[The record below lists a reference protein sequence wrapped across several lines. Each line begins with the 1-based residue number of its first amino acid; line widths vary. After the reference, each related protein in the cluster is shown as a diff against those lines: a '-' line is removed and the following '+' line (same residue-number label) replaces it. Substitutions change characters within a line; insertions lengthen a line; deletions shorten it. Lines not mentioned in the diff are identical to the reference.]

1 MPPRSCASTPTRS
14 SSPRARRPTRAGSC
28 ATSRSTPRE
37 TWSRASSRRASTSRS
52 TWVEAPSQ
60 TVRLRA
66 GFEIDPSRADTFAA
80 GTVWLRNL
88 LGPAHHLVLEGRAAY
103 GYIFDK
109 TADEPPGFYGEG
121 LIRTVHPGVLGRTG
135 DVRTTAR
142 YVGSLFPRAF
152 LHRGTTGV
160 GARTTFLRGLFLDV
174 DVLGFFEKTERF
186 GPFLAEEREALAL
199 SAEPWAAGA
208 EIDSSFVW
216 DGRDDPVEP
225 MRGGFASIGSRINPV
240 AGDGV
245 LGHPFFNLSGDGR
258 GFVPFTASLSLGL
271 RAYGEWSL
279 VDGAEG
285 IPLGER
291 LFGGGSYGFRGLGA
305 QRLSPVV
312 LRCFEDFCRD
322 IPVGGRSLVETS
334 LEVRFLPP
342 QKPYGA
348 IVFADLAGASG
359 DLNPFAL
366 GPSFA
371 AGIGARLRLWYLPA
385 AIDVSYRVLE
395 EGAVRRSRTSRFAY
409 SFGSERRSDVRRS
422 DALCGG
428 QARHEGRTE
437 EAAVAPRA
445 RGPGCALHAAHP
457 RPPGR
462 GARRWGL
469 VLSDDRLRQG
479 ARPRAGR
486 EAPARA
492 HQRESHPRLA
502 RLRAARRGAPRR
514 ARHRRRGRQ
523 RRRHPRTA
531 PRRARLERARRRRGH
546 RPRRRR
552 AERPSRHA
560 GEGRRR
566 LVEPEAP
573 GQATARAGRAQ
584 EAFREADRGAEAHAR
599 EHRSRRREPGRHP
612 HLALRPRPRRAR
624 DGDAVDEGREPRAGA
639 PLARSARHEA
649 REPGGAQARPL
660 QPQDRPERRAR
671 RGQGQRE
678 ARAAHRGRRPRRPRK
693 DRHVLSGRLGR
704 HLVRARRRRPG
715 PVARQAG
722 ARRAVPRVGPG
733 ARAPRGRVLVRR
745 ASRRRRRA
753 QDRRDPAE
761 LAPRQ
766 ARLEERPS
774 TSRLTSR
781 ARRTRPRSSSRSSRR
796 GATRSSPRSSTSP
809 TRTTPNTTSSSSSPT
824 STRRSCCRR
833 A

>member
-1 MPPRSCASTPTRS
+1 MLRRLAALALALVVGCKERPPKVPGETDVAVASVEISAFGGGDLALSHGDLFERLGQ
-14 SSPRARRPTRAGSC
+14 RPESLI
-28 ATSRSTPRE
+28 ATGR
-37 TWSRASSRRASTSRS
+37 TWSPFREAEDRRRIEAYWQQRGYFDVVVKPARVTFDEQGRAQLKYEVSENARYKAGEIKVRYAPRDPSEGVVPLEDLVRTKPGDQALDLEALRRHRHEMAERLRVRGYGHANVYVRSYVDRSAKLVHVHYFVDAGPKTKIASLKVSGDVKIPGRDVLRRS
-52 TWVEAPSQ
+52 GMNVGDPYTEDLRDRVVRDLLDTGAYASAFVRVDSDTKFIPPGTAPDTGGELRDEQVDAEGNLVPRKLPEGIHVTIHVVEAPSQ

-395 EGAVRRSRTSRFAY
+395 EGAVQ
-409 SFGSERRSDVRRS
+409 
-422 DALCGG
+422 AL
-428 QARHEGRTE
+428 E
-437 EAAVAPRA
+437 
-445 RGPGCALHAAHP
+445 
-457 RPPGR
+457 
-462 GARRWGL
+462 
-469 VLSDDRLRQG
+469 D
-479 ARPRAGR
+479 
-486 EAPARA
+486 
-492 HQRESHPRLA
+492 
-502 RLRAARRGAPRR
+502 
-514 ARHRRRGRQ
+514 
-523 RRRHPRTA
+523 
-531 PRRARLERARRRRGH
+531 
-546 RPRRRR
+546 
-552 AERPSRHA
+552 
-560 GEGRRR
+560 
-566 LVEPEAP
+566 EPFRVFFRI
-573 GQATARAGRAQ
+573 G
-584 EAFREADRGAEAHAR
+584 EAF
-599 EHRSRRREPGRHP
+599 
-612 HLALRPRPRRAR
+612 
-624 DGDAVDEGREPRAGA
+624 
-639 PLARSARHEA
+639 
-649 REPGGAQARPL
+649 
-660 QPQDRPERRAR
+660 
-671 RGQGQRE
+671 
-678 ARAAHRGRRPRRPRK
+678 
-693 DRHVLSGRLGR
+693 
-704 HLVRARRRRPG
+704 
-715 PVARQAG
+715 
-722 ARRAVPRVGPG
+722 
-733 ARAPRGRVLVRR
+733 
-745 ASRRRRRA
+745 
-753 QDRRDPAE
+753 
-761 LAPRQ
+761 
-766 ARLEERPS
+766 
-774 TSRLTSR
+774 
-781 ARRTRPRSSSRSSRR
+781 
-796 GATRSSPRSSTSP
+796 
-809 TRTTPNTTSSSSSPT
+809 
-824 STRRSCCRR
+824 
-833 A
+833 